1 MIGRAGTG
9 KTRTLSA
16 TRDVYLSSGY
26 SVHALA
32 PTNTAV
38 LNLKDE
44 GFDSASTLHR
54 ALYLLKKGKIKW
66 DARTVIFIDEAGMI
80 DTDIFAQLL
89 AAAADAGTTVLMAG
103 DDRQLSSVRRGGLFT
118 ELASRFNAVELQRVR
133 RQQVDWQREASQDFA
148 RGHVEKGLRAYSERG
163 HVRWQETLDESRAQL
178 LADWS
183 KSADGSAKQFI
194 YVSTNLEVNL
204 LNNLAKA
211 IRVQRGEIAAGVILQ
226 TDRGSVDLSVGD
238 RLQFYANDR
247 AAGIFNGIVGT
258 VLSIGPHRVEV
269 ATDSGMTVAFDP
281 QAFSSW
287 GLGYAG
293 TVYRAQG
300 KTQLKV
306 FALFDNPFAWSAKS
320 AYVAMTRHQAEVN
333 LYTSR
338 DIAAD
343 ESTLARLMS
352 RVSDDAASIAHPT
365 LQPAK
370 QPLAQSS
377 ELAALRE
384 MMSDVKMPT
393 PADWRVAVPTAP
405 RRKRRKA
412 KSPSLPAAPRRSPR

>member
-1 MIGRAGTG
+1 
-9 KTRTLSA
+9 
-16 TRDVYLSSGY
+16 
-26 SVHALA
+26 
-32 PTNTAV
+32 
-38 LNLKDE
+38 
-44 GFDSASTLHR
+44 
-54 ALYLLKKGKIKW
+54 
-66 DARTVIFIDEAGMI
+66 
-80 DTDIFAQLL
+80 
-89 AAAADAGTTVLMAG
+89 
-103 DDRQLSSVRRGGLFT
+103 
-118 ELASRFNAVELQRVR
+118 
-133 RQQVDWQREASQDFA
+133 
-148 RGHVEKGLRAYSERG
+148 
-163 HVRWQETLDESRAQL
+163 
-178 LADWS
+178 
-183 KSADGSAKQFI
+183 
-194 YVSTNLEVNL
+194 
-204 LNNLAKA
+204 
-211 IRVQRGEIAAGVILQ
+211 
-226 TDRGSVDLSVGD
+226 
-238 RLQFYANDR
+238 
-247 AAGIFNGIVGT
+247 
-258 VLSIGPHRVEV
+258 
-269 ATDSGMTVAFDP
+269 MTVAFDP